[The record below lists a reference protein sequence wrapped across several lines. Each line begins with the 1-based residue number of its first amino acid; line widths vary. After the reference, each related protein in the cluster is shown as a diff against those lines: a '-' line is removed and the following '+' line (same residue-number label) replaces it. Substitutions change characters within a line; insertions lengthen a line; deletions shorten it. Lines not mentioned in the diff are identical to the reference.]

1 MSHKRD
7 IYPNENEYMAN
18 SMWPLKNKLY
28 THEKNIKIYAFKRK
42 YDGVGQLR
50 RVF

>member
-28 THEKNIKIYAFKRK
+28 THEKNIEIFTIKCECDR
-42 YDGVGQLR
+42 VGQL
-50 RVF
+50 